1 MTIKRSIASICFSF
15 LLFVVL
21 TGQQTEYPVDT
32 TALSA
37 EQLRQF
43 ETMAA
48 DTSDTELSIPN
59 VFSPNGDGQNDYI
72 DVVTNGVTVYEFT
85 VFTRS
90 GSRIYH
96 SLSPRI
102 FWDGNSIGGQEL
114 SEGVYYYVIEAQ
126 GDEKPY
132 EKAGFIHLF
141 R

>member
-1 MTIKRSIASICFSF
+1 MTIKRSIVSIYFSF
-15 LLFVVL
+15 LLFAVL
-21 TGQQTEYPVDT
+21 TGQQSESPIDT

-37 EQLRQF
+37 EQLQQF

-48 DTSDTELSIPN
+48 DTSGSELSIPN

-72 DVVTNGVTVYEFT
+72 EVETNGVTVYEFT

-114 SEGVYYYVIEAQ
+114 SEGVYYYVIEEQ
-126 GDEKPY
+126 GDEEPY
-132 EKAGFIHLF
+132 EKAGYIHLF

>member
-1 MTIKRSIASICFSF
+1 MVS
-15 LLFVVL
+15 
-21 TGQQTEYPVDT
+21 GQQSESPIDT

-114 SEGVYYYVIEAQ
+114 SEGVYYYVIEEQ
-126 GDEKPY
+126 ENEDPY
-132 EKAGFIHLF
+132 EKGGFIYLY

>member
-1 MTIKRSIASICFSF
+1 MTIKRSIVSICFGF
-15 LLFVVL
+15 LLFAAL
-21 TGQQTEYPVDT
+21 TGQQSESPVDT

-90 GSRIYH
+90 GSRIYN

-114 SEGVYYYVIEAQ
+114 SEGIYYYVIEEQ
-126 GDEKPY
+126 ENEDPY
-132 EKAGFIHLF
+132 EKAGFIYLY

>member
-1 MTIKRSIASICFSF
+1 MTIKRSIVSICFGF
-15 LLFVVL
+15 LLFAVL
-21 TGQQTEYPVDT
+21 TGQQSEAPIDT
-32 TALSA
+32 IALSA
-37 EQLRQF
+37 EQLHQF

-72 DVVTNGVTVYEFT
+72 DVETNGVTVYEFT

-114 SEGVYYYVIEAQ
+114 SEGVYYYVIEEQ
-126 GDEKPY
+126 GDEEPY

>member
-1 MTIKRSIASICFSF
+1 MTYKRSIAFICFIC
-15 LLFVVL
+15 LLFSVL
-21 TGQQTEYPVDT
+21 SGQKLESPVDT

-37 EQLRQF
+37 EQLRFF
-43 ETMAA
+43 EGMET
-48 DTSDTELSIPN
+48 DTTDNELNIPN

-72 DVVTNGVTVYEFT
+72 DVVTDGVKVYEFT

-90 GSRIYH
+90 GSRVYH

-102 FWDGNSIGGQEL
+102 FWDGNSIGGKEL
-114 SEGVYYYVIEAQ
+114 SEGIYYYVIEEE
-126 GDEKPY
+126 GDDEPY

>member
-1 MTIKRSIASICFSF
+1 MTIKRSIVSICFSF
-15 LLFVVL
+15 LLFAVL
-21 TGQQTEYPVDT
+21 TGQQSESPIDT

-37 EQLRQF
+37 EQLQQF
-43 ETMAA
+43 ETMVA
-48 DTSDTELSIPN
+48 DTSGSELSIPN

-72 DVVTNGVTVYEFT
+72 DVETNGVTVYEFT

-114 SEGVYYYVIEAQ
+114 SEGVYYYVIEEQ
-126 GDEKPY
+126 GDEEPY

>member
-1 MTIKRSIASICFSF
+1 MTIKRSIVSICFSF
-15 LLFVVL
+15 LLFAVL
-21 TGQQTEYPVDT
+21 TGQQPESPIDT

-37 EQLRQF
+37 EQLHQF
-43 ETMAA
+43 EAMAA
-48 DTSDTELSIPN
+48 DTSGNELSIPN

-72 DVVTNGVTVYEFT
+72 DVETNGITVYEFT

-114 SEGVYYYVIEAQ
+114 SEGVYYYVIEEQ
-126 GDEKPY
+126 GNEDPY